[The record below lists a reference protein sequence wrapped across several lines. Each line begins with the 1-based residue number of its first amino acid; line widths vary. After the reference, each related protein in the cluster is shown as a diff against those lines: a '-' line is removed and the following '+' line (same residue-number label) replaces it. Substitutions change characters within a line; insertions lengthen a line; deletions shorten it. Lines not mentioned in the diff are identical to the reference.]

1 MKHTKETLAKD
12 NKETLVSHVLTLQEQ
27 ATVFV
32 YRIIAAVAAVA
43 EHIKDGIKI
52 AATLAVPAKSIID
65 QLHEL
70 AEYKTYKAACDAI
83 DAENA
88 ETEKAFESSATYIKI
103 KAAKENATKFEAE
116 NAEKIAKVTELN
128 NSLLEIQQ
136 RMSAKGVNPVT
147 MRQLRAQ
154 ANEISEKL
162 DELDAELVYPTD
174 YADSFEALPTYTAKD
189 YPNVDEFFPNGITGN
204 FPASFLLA
212 SKKVSRPAS
221 ASTSTSNGTRS
232 NDGEKSEFSALP
244 VADKKVIYTAFVK
257 EMEINGGKTAE
268 AITAISTQFPVVL
281 TAPSSNFGNLVYRI
295 KWQGSKEDGKVE
307 VPVTMAN
314 YLALSK

>member
-1 MKHTKETLAKD
+1 MEHSENYNKIETAK
-12 NKETLVSHVLTLQEQ
+12 K
-27 ATVFV
+27 
-32 YRIIAAVAAVA
+32 
-43 EHIKDGIKI
+43 
-52 AATLAVPAKSIID
+52 
-65 QLHEL
+65 
-70 AEYKTYKAACDAI
+70 
-83 DAENA
+83 
-88 ETEKAFESSATYIKI
+88 
-103 KAAKENATKFEAE
+103 NATKFEAE
-116 NAEKIAKVTELN
+116 NAEKIAKVKNLYLK
-128 NSLLEIQQ
+128 LLEIQQ
-136 RMSAKGVNPVT
+136 KMSAKNTPIID
-147 MRQLRAQ
+147 MRNLRSQ

-314 YLALSK
+314 YLALTK